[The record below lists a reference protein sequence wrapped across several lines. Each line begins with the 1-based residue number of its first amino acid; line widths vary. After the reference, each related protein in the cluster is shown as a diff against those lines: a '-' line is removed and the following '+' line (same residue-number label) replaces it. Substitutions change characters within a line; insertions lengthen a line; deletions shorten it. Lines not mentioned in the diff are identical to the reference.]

1 MNLAFKLIFLEG
13 DHNHSLGENIEK
25 CLNDVIEAQ
34 KGRQKKNIFSVLLP
48 TLYLHRDRLKWGGYV
63 SA

>member
-34 KGRQKKNIFSVLLP
+34 KGRQKKISSLF
-48 TLYLHRDRLKWGGYV
+48 YCLHCSYTETV
-63 SA
+63 